1 MEFRNV
7 RKWQVHFEVLRPL
20 GNLPVPEVVVEEIQH
35 ERRYRLDGRLR
46 GDGGGQ
52 LSITIGGRG
61 GIRIGG
67 VDHELTPGR
76 AFLHNHNDPEVCY
89 YYPPDGTEP
98 WNFLWM
104 AFYGDTLCNLI
115 AEINMGATAIGTG
128 TVLRAANHRIDRT
141 DIPMM
146 DQGHVPGEIHIEEDV
161 WIGANCV
168 ITADVRIGRG
178 AVVGAGAVVTHDVA
192 PYAIVG
198 GVPARVIGIR
208 GASRTE

>member
-1 MEFRNV
+1 MSGLE
-7 RKWQVHFEVLRPL
+7 
-20 GNLPVPEVVVEEIQH
+20 
-35 ERRYRLDGRLR
+35 RLR
-46 GDGGGQ
+46 AACLELWVALLGWIPTPVGIALRCLGLKPFLGRCGSVRLATGVELLGMRNMHLADGVRIGRHCILTAQNGSLVMGERVA
-52 LSITIGGRG
+52 LSANVHVGADDGVITIGPR
-61 GIRIGG
+61 
-67 VDHELTPGR
+67 
-76 AFLHNHNDPEVCY
+76 
-89 YYPPDGTEP
+89 
-98 WNFLWM
+98 
-104 AFYGDTLCNLI
+104 
-115 AEINMGATAIGTG
+115 TAIGTG
-128 TVLRAANHRIDRT
+128 TVLRAANHCIDRT